1 MGTNLKFKYL
11 KTRTLA
17 VRKCDL
23 LTRYLSKFVKPYY
36 HTYIQPA
43 TRPTDAIVTSL
54 AVLPLINVGP
64 PDTDPI
70 YEPPCAGLA
79 ANR

>member
-11 KTRTLA
+11 KTCTLA

-36 HTYIQPA
+36 QAYIQPA
-43 TRPTDAIVTSL
+43 NRRHRDLTRGVALDQRGT
-54 AVLPLINVGP
+54 
-64 PDTDPI
+64 
-70 YEPPCAGLA
+70 AGY
-79 ANR
+79 